1 MLKSS
6 IKTQKQP
13 FRGVPRKGC
22 SENIQQI
29 TGEHP
34 GRSVISIKLQS
45 QLKVFSWRSTKLFNL
60 TVHLIDFLN
69 YFWTSYHACT
79 ISFLFR
85 LGSLQLNEVA
95 SQATENFM
103 FSPLVKKNLNS
114 TIKPENKI
122 KFFENSAKLFR
133 QNVDALCYQRG
144 LFSKILG
151 FALVQRFA
159 RNLRKLRLSTK
170 FPYQKIS

>member
-22 SENIQQI
+22 SENVQQI
-29 TGEHP
+29 TGEQRCR
-34 GRSVISIKLQS
+34 GVISIKLQS

-69 YFWTSYHACT
+69 YFWISYHACT

-144 LFSKILG
+144 LFS
-151 FALVQRFA
+151 
-159 RNLRKLRLSTK
+159 
-170 FPYQKIS
+170 